1 MKQSTNV
8 EAIKIP
14 LNDFSMEVFDQTYS
28 HKGESVAGM
37 WGRVAGSL
45 AASEKDRKKWELQFF
60 NLLLDFKAILGGRIL
75 SNAGAGYESTT
86 LLNCFADGVPGK
98 DKDSME
104 GILRALRHQALIL
117 KSEGGYGMCAD
128 VLRPRG
134 GYIAGIGSTTP
145 GAVKMLEMWN
155 TQSVVITE
163 GSGMESDKG
172 KKKNRKGA
180 QMFTMSVHHPDI
192 EEFITAKQTA
202 GRLTKCNMSALITDQ
217 FMNAVQQDLDWILY
231 YPSFETQKEL
241 YKEEWD
247 GNWDHWEEVGG
258 KYDTY
263 KTLKARALYDLIMS
277 ATYNRNEPGVIFID
291 LINRMNNLTE
301 IEFINTT
308 NPCGEVPLPVGG
320 ACLLGSINC
329 TQYVLP
335 DLSDWDFVKLNRDV
349 PTLVRMADNVIDI
362 TYLPLPEQIIEAK
375 NKRRLGLGNLGVGS
389 ALMMMKVR
397 YGSEKGCQLAS
408 EFENMYANLC
418 YQASALLAKEKGAF
432 PLWNYENFL
441 KGGYH
446 KILSKETMELIKLHG
461 LRNSHLLAFA
471 PNGNTGIL
479 ANCVSGGCEPVFM
492 PEYIRTSAVEVLPKG
507 IPTYPLWPTIGR
519 EGDVNVHLWETE
531 NGTLY
536 KWDKDRGYTK
546 ETLVE
551 DYAVRVLKARGEWDP
566 KADWAATTT
575 TLTVTDH
582 INMLKAIAPY
592 VDQAISKTI
601 NLPNDYPYE
610 DFKNM
615 YMDAWESGVIKGL
628 TSYREGTM
636 TAVLKAV
643 DTPDVPC
650 TTNTKKR
657 PKKVPCDINSIKVKG
672 EDWIVL
678 VGLDEGR
685 PFEVFAFQPVDISLS
700 KSITKG
706 TLVKT
711 EKGYDLVTDTITIR
725 NIAKHFLS
733 DEEQALTRMISV
745 LGLKQGTDIA
755 FIVEQLNKV
764 PGNVTSFARA
774 ISRTL
779 AKYIGATD
787 TGELCPTCGKKLVR
801 EAGCTGCKN
810 CGYSKCG

>member
-1 MKQSTNV
+1 MKQLTDE
-8 EAIKIP
+8 EAIKLP
-14 LNDFSMEVFDQTYS
+14 LNDFSFEVFEQTYS
-28 HKGESVAGM
+28 HGGESLQHM
-37 WGRVAGSL
+37 WHRVADAL
-45 AASEKDRKKWELQFF
+45 TEFETDTKWKDKFYA
-60 NLLLDFKAILGGRIL
+60 LLEDFKAILGGRIL

-86 LLNCFADGVPGK
+86 LLNCFADGIPGK

-145 GAVKMLEMWN
+145 GSVKMLEMWN

-163 GSGMESDKG
+163 GSGIEVIKG

-180 QMFTMSVHHPDI
+180 QMFTQSVHHPDI
-192 EEFITAKQTA
+192 EEFITAKQTE
-202 GRLTKCNMSALITDQ
+202 GRLTKCNMSVLITDE
-217 FMNAVQQDLDWILY
+217 FMSAVKADYDWTLY
-231 YPSFETQKEL
+231 YPDFESQKEL

-247 GNWDHWEEVGG
+247 GNWEKWEKLGG
-258 KYDTY
+258 VFKSY
-263 KTLKARALYDLIMS
+263 KTLKARALYDLIMTT
-277 ATYNRNEPGVIFID
+277 TYNRNEPGVIFID

-335 DLSDWDFVKLNRDV
+335 DLSSWDFEKLAMDV

-362 TYLPLPEQIIEAK
+362 TYLPLPDQITEAK

-397 YGSEKGCQLAS
+397 YGSEKGCQLMS
-408 EFENMYANLC
+408 EFESAYANLC
-418 YQASALLAKEKGAF
+418 YQSSALLAKEKGAF

-446 KILSKETMELIKLHG
+446 KILSKETMTLIKLHG

-492 PEYIRTSAVEVLPKG
+492 PEYLRTSAVEVLPRG
-507 IPTYPLWPTIGR
+507 IPTHDMWPDLIK
-519 EGDVNVHLWETE
+519 EGDTNLKIWEDE
-531 NGTLY
+531 DGILY
-536 KWDKDRGYTK
+536 KWDRHRGYTK
-546 ETLVE
+546 ETLIE
-551 DYAVRVLKARGEWDP
+551 DYAVRILKVRGEWD
-566 KADWAATTT
+566 KDAEWAATTT
-575 TLTVTDH
+575 TLTVADH
-582 INMLKAIAPY
+582 LNMLKAIAPY

-601 NLPNDYPYE
+601 NLPNDYPFE

-615 YMDAWESGVIKGL
+615 YMSAWESGVIKGL
-628 TSYREGTM
+628 TTYRDGTM

-643 DTPDVPC
+643 DAISAPC
-650 TTNTKKR
+650 ITITTKR
-657 PKKVPCDINSIKVKG
+657 PKKVPCDINTIKVLG
-672 EDWIVL
+672 EEWTVL
-678 VGLDEGR
+678 VGMNDGK
-685 PFEVFAFQPVDISLS
+685 PFEVFAFKPVDITLG
-700 KSITKG
+700 KNITKG

-711 EKGYDLVTDTITIR
+711 EKGYDLVTESITIR
-725 NIAKHFLS
+725 NLTKHFLS

-745 LGLKQGTDIA
+745 LGLKQGTDLA

-779 AKYIGATD
+779 AKYVGATE
-787 TGELCPTCGKKLVR
+787 TGEKCPTCGSKLVR
-801 EAGCTGCKN
+801 ESGCTGCKN